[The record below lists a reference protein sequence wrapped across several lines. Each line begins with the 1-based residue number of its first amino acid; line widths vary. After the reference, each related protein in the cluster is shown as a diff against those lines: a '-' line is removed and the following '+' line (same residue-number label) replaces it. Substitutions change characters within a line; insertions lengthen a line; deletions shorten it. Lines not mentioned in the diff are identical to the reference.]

1 MVGEKASGLGTG
13 WCRLSRG
20 TNTCSPLLCLCLIAP
35 YKVPCST
42 NNLTSSSGRKDE
54 QPNSTVLFSGGTDL
68 FESLDAKHPVSLDRS
83 HLSIGQCMVAQSMLR
98 LSSLGQQHSQSLRSP
113 ESANASI
120 VYMYSE
126 RHEPGTNTS
135 HFSGF
140 QGVEYHHYTGN
151 RGPGCFR
158 LRCQASHAG
167 TSLCELHWVSSKRRG
182 ENSLAPVCNKLHG
195 VGWTSTSHLFVYRDL
210 IQRNTSI
217 CHSSSNHALPR
228 QTCSVL
234 NI

>member
-1 MVGEKASGLGTG
+1 MAEK
-13 WCRLSRG
+13 
-20 TNTCSPLLCLCLIAP
+20 TNNQTQPSYFLEVPISLNLLMQSTPCLWIAP
-35 YKVPCST
+35 ISALV
-42 NNLTSSSGRKDE
+42 NVWL
-54 QPNSTVLFSGGTDL
+54 Q
-68 FESLDAKHPVSLDRS
+68 
-83 HLSIGQCMVAQSMLR
+83 LR

-113 ESANASI
+113 ESVNASI

-140 QGVEYHHYTGN
+140 QGVEYHHYTGK

-195 VGWTSTSHLFVYRDL
+195 VGWTSTSHLSVYRDL

-228 QTCSVL
+228 QTCPFL